1 MTTKIGDTSFADL
14 FASLRFQVEWLKR
27 RCTSAEQEAASLR
40 QQLQEQQA
48 HIEELENANKE
59 ITEKYNGLQA
69 GTATGASPEEIAK
82 LRDRYL
88 AMIREIVLC
97 LSRLNG

>member
-69 GTATGASPEEIAK
+69 GTVTGASAEEIAK

-88 AMIREIVLC
+88 AMIRERDLC